1 MKKVIAAI
9 NMTLDGVFDHT
20 AIQPDEE
27 VHQHYTD
34 LLKDSEV
41 ILYGRITFELMKYWQ
56 TFLKD
61 PSEEKSMNDFAIA
74 IDQIPKIVFSNKL
87 KDTDWDTARLATQ
100 DIEKEVLVL
109 KESSEK
115 DILLGSRSMINQ
127 LMKWD
132 LIDEYQF
139 CVHPL
144 IAGQGLSLFEEMHDR
159 TVLKLIKTK
168 IFSSGAIILYYEPL
182 RG

>member
-100 DIEKEVLVL
+100 DIEKEVLAL

-139 CVHPL
+139 CVHTL
-144 IAGQGLSLFEEMHDR
+144 IAGKGLSLFEEMHNR
-159 TVLKLIKTK
+159 TLLKLIKTK